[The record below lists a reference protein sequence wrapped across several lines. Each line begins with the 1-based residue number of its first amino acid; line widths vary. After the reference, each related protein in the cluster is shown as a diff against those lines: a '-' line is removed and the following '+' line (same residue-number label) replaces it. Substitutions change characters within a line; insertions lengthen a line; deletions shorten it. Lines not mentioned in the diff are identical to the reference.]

1 MAEFSEGLLAGF
13 SFVDQL
19 VARRQNARLAEE
31 RMGLARA
38 AEQRAQAAF
47 DTQQR
52 QIQSAEQRQ
61 IRQDQAAQRF
71 ARAQRLGIENLSPEE
86 LTALEQDAAFNPQ
99 IAAALNE
106 FRLGQRDVE
115 AINELRNLS
124 RPTISQ
130 GATDAV
136 ARRTAGPIVQG
147 TNVDPVL
154 AVSLGGVP
162 GPGELPPAIE
172 GVRVDDPN
180 IIRRGIERVFGVE
193 HDGVRAVADTQ
204 GVHVGYLRNLGI
216 EPPAELVDR
225 RRGNV
230 VRLPVEVIEEL
241 EASKDLPVVEREAVL
256 NSVRQR
262 LGDGSGEITRQKL
275 AAEALDD
282 TVTRWRG
289 FLDMKSENG
298 RTLRT
303 EATQDPMSIAMRFR
317 EDFNTLK
324 KSDPNTFASL
334 IRELDPV
341 VHKAV
346 NQASARMR
354 AIPVNDQ
361 GLVDTSSPEFRR
373 ASRELNQL
381 LALQQNMSDEYDDR
395 YEAEIRGN
403 SMPVGNTDLSARMAQ
418 ILAETPAPGMP
429 ASGNELRANVTV
441 GRRAVQSVQNGARNL
456 TTKQVQALA
465 WLAKR
470 GYITPGGFENFLA
483 TGSFDDPKS
492 EGFFS
497 HNPDHILFNPDGS
510 IAYIPPS
517 LDPSRERKKW
527 PENFVREVRRMFEP
541 PPGATDRQVEQAR
554 REEAAFYIALDQNPG
569 TLGLAG
575 IDVNR
580 LDELEMPEIALL
592 TTRFRAMND
601 VHAAYDNHWF
611 WGNPVTQFFTGGWEA
626 EGVNPFDRT
635 LKDIARRFDIEV
647 PPMRVQKSQV
657 DSARM
662 SLVASDDPV
671 QRILGYIGSDMD
683 IDQAIQDAVAAQ
695 AEAGR

>member
-1 MAEFSEGLLAGF
+1 MAEFSEGLLSGF
-13 SFVDQL
+13 QFVDQL

-61 IRQDQAAQRF
+61 IRQDQAAQRL

-99 IAAALNE
+99 IAAALDE

-115 AINELRNLS
+115 AINELRNLQ
-124 RPTISQ
+124 RPSLSQ
-130 GATDAV
+130 GVTDAV
-136 ARRTAGPIVQG
+136 ARRTAGPTVQG
-147 TNVDPVL
+147 TNVDPTL
-154 AVSLGGVP
+154 AASLGGVP
-162 GPGELPPAIE
+162 GPGELPPAQSGDVNRSIFPLSL
-172 GVRVDDPN
+172 VDDGEVTTRPALRSVGVGLLRN
-180 IIRRGIERVFGVE
+180 AGIEVPE
-193 HDGVRAVADTQ
+193 SAIQ
-204 GVHVGYLRNLGI
+204 RNG
-216 EPPAELVDR
+216 
-225 RRGNV
+225 G
-230 VRLPVEVIEEL
+230 RLEVQVPTDVLQQL
-241 EASKDLPVVEREAVL
+241 ETMGDLPVVERQRVI
-256 NSVRQR
+256 NDVQRR
-262 LGDGSGEITRQKL
+262 LGNHSGEVTRAKL
-275 AAEALDD
+275 EAEALDD
-282 TVTRWRG
+282 TLTRWRG
-289 FLDMKSENG
+289 FLDIDNENG
-298 RTLRT
+298 KTLRT
-303 EATQDPMSIAMRFR
+303 EATQDPMSVAMRFR

-324 KSDPNTFASL
+324 KSDPNTLASVT
-334 IRELDPV
+334 REMDPI
-341 VHKAV
+341 VHEAV
-346 NQASARMR
+346 SQASARMR
-354 AIPVNDQ
+354 SIPVNEQ
-361 GLVDTSSPEFRR
+361 GLVDVNSPEFRR

-403 SMPVGNTDLSARMAQ
+403 SMPVGNPDLSARMTQ
-418 ILAETPAPGMP
+418 ILTESPAPGMP
-429 ASGNELRANVTV
+429 ASNGELRANMTV
-441 GRRAVQSVQNGARNL
+441 ARRAVQSVQGGGRNL

-470 GYITPGGFENFLA
+470 NYITPSGFENFLA

-510 IAYIPPS
+510 VAYMPPN

-527 PENFVREVRRMFEP
+527 PENFVSEVRRMFEP
-541 PPGATDRQVEQAR
+541 PPGARAAQVEQAR

-580 LDELEMPEIALL
+580 LDELELPDIALL
-592 TTRFRAMND
+592 TTRFRAMNE
-601 VHAAYDNHWF
+601 VHSAYEDHWW
-611 WGNPVTQFFTGGWEA
+611 WGDPVTKLFTGGWEA

-635 LKDIARRFDIEV
+635 LDDIARKFGIEV
-647 PPMRVQKSQV
+647 PPLRVPKSQV
-657 DSARM
+657 DAARM
-662 SLVASDDPV
+662 GLVSSDDPV
-671 QRILGYIGSDMD
+671 QRILGYIGSDSD
-683 IDQAIQDAVAAQ
+683 IDQAIQESVAAQ
-695 AEAGR
+695 AEAGQ

>member
-61 IRQDQAAQRF
+61 IRQDQAAQRL
-71 ARAQRLGIENLSPEE
+71 ARAQRLGIENLTPEE
-86 LTALEQDAAFNPQ
+86 LTALEQDAAYNPQ
-99 IAAALNE
+99 IAAALDE

-136 ARRTAGPIVQG
+136 ARRTMVQG
-147 TNVDPVL
+147 TSVDPTL

-162 GPGELPPAIE
+162 GPGELPPAQSGDVSRPIFPLSL
-172 GVRVDDPN
+172 VDDGEVTTRPALRSVGVGLLRN
-180 IIRRGIERVFGVE
+180 AGIEVPE
-193 HDGVRAVADTQ
+193 SAIQ
-204 GVHVGYLRNLGI
+204 RNG
-216 EPPAELVDR
+216 
-225 RRGNV
+225 G
-230 VRLPVEVIEEL
+230 RLEVQVPTDVLQQL
-241 EASKDLPVVEREAVL
+241 ETMGDLPVIE
-256 NSVRQR
+256 RQR
-262 LGDGSGEITRQKL
+262 VINDVQRRLGNHSGEITRAKL
-275 AAEALDD
+275 EAEALDD

-303 EATQDPMSIAMRFR
+303 EATQDPMSVAMRFR

-324 KSDPNTFASL
+324 KSDPNTLASL

-341 VHKAV
+341 VHEAV

-354 AIPVNDQ
+354 AVPLNDQ

-403 SMPVGNTDLSARMAQ
+403 SIPVGNADLSARMTQ

-510 IAYIPPS
+510 IAYLPPS

-527 PENFVREVRRMFEP
+527 PENFVSEVRRMFEP
-541 PPGATDRQVEQAR
+541 PPGATARQVEQAR

-580 LDELEMPEIALL
+580 LDELELPEIALL
-592 TTRFRAMND
+592 TTRFRAMNE
-601 VHAAYDNHWF
+601 VHSAYEDHWW
-611 WGNPVTQFFTGGWEA
+611 WGDPVTKLFTGGWEA

-635 LKDIARRFDIEV
+635 LDDIARKFDIEV
-647 PPMRVQKSQV
+647 PPLRTPKSQV
-657 DSARM
+657 DAARM

-671 QRILGYIGSDMD
+671 QRILGYIGSDSD
-683 IDQAIQDAVAAQ
+683 IDQAIQESVAAQ
-695 AEAGR
+695 AEAGQ